1 MALLYQVSN
10 VSRNASEEFAESN
23 ITDSM
28 GKPSRTL
35 LIVKITCYS
44 AICITGTI
52 GNLMLIFALALERQR
67 KTSQYF
73 ILNLAIVDLLT
84 CGLSIPFDIVLVA
97 LGGWPFGSVLCRIIY
112 PLQTLFMAVSV
123 STLLCMALERH
134 RAIIYPL
141 KYKIPGKVIILVIAL
156 IWVLSTALVSP
167 YALALK
173 MKNGDCIE
181 NWPNNDPIYPKMF
194 TLGVFLLLYLGP
206 LCVISVTYA
215 RVGVHLRANSRKA
228 KFLVAM
234 ASKKAMIK
242 KHARRNIRV
251 VKVFVFAV
259 IAFAVCLLPFH
270 VMWIWSEFG
279 NGQKWPH
286 FFTVLTFAYVIF
298 YANSAVDPY
307 IFGALGRRYNSCRCF
322 YQRFDKSSL
331 TTIFSDKERREKM
344 ARNWKKEKLATPCVI
359 GGRAKDCYNGKE
371 RLQSNNNLFGLL
383 YESTI

>member
-23 ITDSM
+23 VTDSLE
-28 GKPSRTL
+28 KSSRTL

-52 GNLMLIFALALERQR
+52 GNLMLIFSLALERQR

-73 ILNLAIVDLLT
+73 ILNLATVDLLT
-84 CGLSIPFDIVLVA
+84 CVLSIPFDIVLVA

-112 PLQTLFMAVSV
+112 PLQTIFMAVSV

-134 RAIIYPL
+134 RAIIHPL
-141 KYKIPGKVIILVIAL
+141 KYKIPGRVIILVITL
-156 IWVLSTALVSP
+156 IWVLSAALVSP

-173 MKNGDCIE
+173 MKNGDCVE

-206 LCVISVTYA
+206 LCVISVTYT
-215 RVGVHLRANSRKA
+215 RIGVHLRADSRKA
-228 KFLVAM
+228 NFLV
-234 ASKKAMIK
+234 ASKKASVK

-279 NGQKWPH
+279 NGQTWPH
-286 FFTVLTFAYVIF
+286 FSTVLTFAYVIF

-322 YQRFDKSSL
+322 YQRFGKSGL
-331 TTIFSDKERREKM
+331 TIVFSDKERRRKM
-344 ARNWKKEKLATPCVI
+344 ARNWKREKLATPCVN
-359 GGRAKDCYNGKE
+359 GGRAKDCYDGKE
-371 RLQSNNNLFGLL
+371 RLQFNNNFFDLV